1 MHSSNHNMY
10 CTYILFKRH
19 FLSCFMWKPV
29 WHWQLELFA
38 DRRNPANP
46 KIWHFQQGIPW
57 IFWSML
63 MSVPK
68 SGWYIAG
75 VFFWYF
81 DELERNRRTMFNRI
95 ILSRS
100 KFWNQSNRI
109 HLRSTDDLHWL
120 LDTHAILSSM
130 STAVFGSRLI
140 SMLYI
145 TILYLITI
153 YVGPGLYTV
162 NNHIINHYY
171 NNIIIIPSLLTI
183 FNHF

>member
-1 MHSSNHNMY
+1 M
-10 CTYILFKRH
+10 ILVSKSAIS
-19 FLSCFMWKPV
+19 LINCFTPV
-29 WHWQLELFA
+29 AAALQLRVAGF
-38 DRRNPANP
+38 NP
-46 KIWHFQQGIPW
+46 
-57 IFWSML
+57 
-63 MSVPK
+63 
-68 SGWYIAG
+68 
-75 VFFWYF
+75 
-81 DELERNRRTMFNRI
+81 
-95 ILSRS
+95 
-100 KFWNQSNRI
+100 
-109 HLRSTDDLHWL
+109 
-120 LDTHAILSSM
+120 SM